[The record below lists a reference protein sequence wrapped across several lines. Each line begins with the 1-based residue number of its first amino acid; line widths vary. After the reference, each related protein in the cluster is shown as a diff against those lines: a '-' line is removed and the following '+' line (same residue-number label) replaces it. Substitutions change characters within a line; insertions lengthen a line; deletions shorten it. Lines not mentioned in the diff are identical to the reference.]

1 MMKSVLREP
10 LVHFFVLGAV
20 VFGLFALFD
29 DTPPPVSGQTI
40 TVTVEDAR
48 RLVAEFE
55 ATWRRAPT
63 AEELDS
69 MIAQYIREEIY
80 VREAAALGL
89 DEGDAIIR
97 RRLQLKM
104 EFLTEAG
111 AQAVDPDDAILEAHL
126 AAYPDR
132 FARAP
137 RVAFQQILL
146 GETAGGATVT
156 ELRASLNSGRDPVEV
171 ARPSL
176 LPASLPASPRQVVD
190 GTFGSGF
197 FDAVAELPVAQWAG
211 PVATPFGQHLVRVID
226 LEEGGLPPLGTI
238 RERVLQDWRATFA
251 AGLRE
256 ERFEAMRAR
265 YDVTRPE
272 AAEVLGQ

>member
-1 MMKSVLREP
+1 MKGVLREP

-89 DEGDAIIR
+89 DEGDAVIR

-111 AQAVDPDDAILEAHL
+111 AQAVDPDDTLLEAHL
-126 AAYPDR
+126 TAHPDR
-132 FARAP
+132 FAFAP

-146 GETAGGATVT
+146 GETEGRATVT

-176 LPASLPASPRQVVD
+176 LPASLPSSPQQVVD
-190 GTFGSGF
+190 GTFGAGF
-197 FDAVAELPVAQWAG
+197 FDEVAELPLGQWAG
-211 PVATPFGQHLVRVID
+211 PVATPFGRHLVLVTE
-226 LEEGGLPPLGTI
+226 LQEGGLPPLNAI

-265 YDVTRPE
+265 YTVARPE